1 MEEVNAI
8 KMKIDKSFK
17 EIIQIL
23 EGKIKEW
30 TALNDSEKSIYIKN
44 NILFFAPNADL
55 INLVSIENAFLSFP
69 KIIEN
74 HSDFKKLNSNYYT
87 ILSNYR
93 MDFNP
98 WLEKKIGKL
107 IDKID
112 KQLNLLYKIEDRF
125 SNYKITNNKGL
136 TFYCNDDIKYIVE
149 RVNKNNRIELYIL
162 TVMKIYLAVEERIIP
177 TDVEFDEADE
187 PIFLYDKK
195 LIEDEFD
202 EVLFFNGDEHISHIG
217 VCKNLEW
224 KLIECMNNRNLSH
237 YSVSWNFV
245 DLGEIES
252 KEQLQE
258 SFTIGKSLIPEVW
271 ENR

>member
-8 KMKIDKSFK
+8 RLKIDKSFK

-44 NILFFAPNADL
+44 NILFFSPNADL
-55 INLVSIENAFLSFP
+55 VNLISIENAFLSCP
-69 KIIEN
+69 KTIEN

-93 MDFNP
+93 RDFNP

-112 KQLNLLYKIEDRF
+112 KQLNLLYKIENRF

-136 TFYCNDDIKYIVE
+136 TFIA
-149 RVNKNNRIELYIL
+149 
-162 TVMKIYLAVEERIIP
+162 M
-177 TDVEFDEADE
+177 
-187 PIFLYDKK
+187 
-195 LIEDEFD
+195 
-202 EVLFFNGDEHISHIG
+202 
-217 VCKNLEW
+217 
-224 KLIECMNNRNLSH
+224 
-237 YSVSWNFV
+237 
-245 DLGEIES
+245 
-252 KEQLQE
+252 
-258 SFTIGKSLIPEVW
+258 TI
-271 ENR
+271 